1 MLKNQDNNFLNLL
14 CLKRIRLQKPEYMIF
29 DYISIKEYINTKI
42 LEHVKFQAEETVFPI
57 PSKENFNIVHNK
69 YMPTISN
76 KTLDKK

>member
-1 MLKNQDNNFLNLL
+1 MT
-14 CLKRIRLQKPEYMIF
+14 
-29 DYISIKEYINTKI
+29 ISIKEYINTKI

-57 PSKENFNIVHNK
+57 PSKENFNIVRNK